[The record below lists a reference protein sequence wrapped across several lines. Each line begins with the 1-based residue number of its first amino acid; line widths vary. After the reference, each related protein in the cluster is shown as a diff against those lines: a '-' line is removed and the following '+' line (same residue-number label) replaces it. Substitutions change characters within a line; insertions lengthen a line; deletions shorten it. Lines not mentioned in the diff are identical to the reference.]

1 MESKT
6 SAYISRRAFLQ
17 SAGILFFLII
27 VAGVLTIILPAG
39 QYDRILI
46 DDREV
51 ILPESFVYIERPD
64 YPIWRWLTAPFEV
77 LGGPDGLTILVI
89 ALFVLLVAVSFAILD
104 STGIVRALI
113 ANVVQ
118 RYQSRKYL
126 LLSVISFLFMLLG
139 ATFGIFEE
147 IVPLVPLMIALAYSL
162 GWDALVG
169 LGMSILAVN
178 LGFSA
183 ALANPFTIG
192 IAQQIAELPL
202 FSGILFR
209 VPIFVAIYALLIWF
223 LIRYVRRI
231 EADPANSLVHHQ
243 DDALRRKFSDWTALQ
258 SGEAQLQR
266 AAWGFGAFLLLI
278 LILLMAG
285 PLVEGLSGFVL
296 PIVGVLFFLGGVVA
310 GILAGASLKDVL
322 LAAWQGTKGILPAMP
337 LVLMASS
344 IKYIVQQG
352 AILDTILHSA
362 ATALQATS
370 PSIAILLMLLVTLI
384 LEIFISSGSAKAFL
398 MMPILVPL
406 ADLAGLTRQATV
418 LAYAFGDGFSNL
430 AYPTNPVLLI
440 ALGLT
445 VVSYPT
451 WMRWTARVWL
461 GVLVVA
467 VISLLIA
474 VGINYGPF

>member
-1 MESKT
+1 MKAKT
-6 SAYISRRAFLQ
+6 SAYISRKAFIQ
-17 SAGILFFLII
+17 SAIILLMLMLL
-27 VAGVLTIILPAG
+27 AGVLTLIVPAG
-39 QYDRILI
+39 KYTRATVEG
-46 DDREV
+46 REV
-51 ILPESFVYIERPD
+51 IDPDSFVLVEQPD
-64 YPIWRWLTAPFEV
+64 YPIWRWFTAPFEV
-77 LGGPDGLTILVI
+77 LGGPDGLTIIVI
-89 ALFVLLVAVSFAILD
+89 AIFVLFVAVSFAILD

-113 ANVVQ
+113 ASIVQ
-118 RYQSRKYL
+118 RYQQRKYL
-126 LLSVISFLFMLLG
+126 LLSLISLFFMLLG

-147 IVPLVPLMIALAYSL
+147 IVPLVPLMVALAYSL

-192 IAQQIAELPL
+192 VAQRIAELPL

-209 VPIFVAIYALLIWF
+209 IPIFLSIYFMLVMF
-223 LIRYVRRI
+223 LTRYARRI
-231 EADPANSLVHHQ
+231 EAAPDQSLVYDQ
-243 DDALRRKFSDWTALQ
+243 DSALRQQFSDWQALND
-258 SGEAQLQR
+258 GKAQLRR
-266 AAWGFGAFLLLI
+266 AAWGFMVFLGLI
-278 LILLMAG
+278 LLVLMAG
-285 PLVEGLSGFVL
+285 PLVEGLSDFVL
-296 PIVGVLFFLGGVVA
+296 PLVGILFFIGGVLAGVLAGAKIQEVLKAAWA
-310 GILAGASLKDVL
+310 GIL
-322 LAAWQGTKGILPAMP
+322 GILPALP
-337 LVLMASS
+337 LILMASS
-344 IKYIVQQG
+344 IKFIVLEG
-352 AILDTILHSA
+352 GILDTILHA
-362 ATALQATS
+362 AANALQATT

-398 MMPILVPL
+398 LMPILVPL

-440 ALGLT
+440 TLGLT

-467 VISLLIA
+467 IVSLLIA
-474 VGINYGPF
+474 VGVGYGPF